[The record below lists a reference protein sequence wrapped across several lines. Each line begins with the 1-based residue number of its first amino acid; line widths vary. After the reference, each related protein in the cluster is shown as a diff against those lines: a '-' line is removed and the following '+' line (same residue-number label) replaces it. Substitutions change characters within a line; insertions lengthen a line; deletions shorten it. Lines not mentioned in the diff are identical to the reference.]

1 MKNLFISMGD
11 TINVRNFVAGSFTYR
26 EINASDVAAL
36 VEKTRSGGGRIRAY
50 FEFGSVPS
58 KKKQRDFRD
67 LVAAFA
73 KITGVQLTVE
83 DFTTQTGEDCET
95 LPNFNF
101 IPTVTD
107 DMSMV
112 AVEYYFAQREGA
124 KDIFEGFEV
133 CDDSMNFHLFEKSA

>member
-11 TINVRNFVAGSFTYR
+11 AINVRNFVAGSLTYS

-36 VEKTRSGGGRIRAY
+36 VEGTRSGGGRIRAY

-73 KITGVQLTVE
+73 KITGVQLTAA
-83 DFTTQTGEDCET
+83 DFTTEACVDGET

-101 IPTVTD
+101 VPTVTD
-107 DMSMV
+107 DMNML

-124 KDIFEGFEV
+124 KDLFEGLEV

>member
-11 TINVRNFVAGSFTYR
+11 TINVRNFAAGSLMYC
-26 EINASDVAAL
+26 ELSASDVADL
-36 VEKTRSGGGRIRAY
+36 VKKTRSGGGQIVAY
-50 FEFGSVPS
+50 FEVGSVPS

-73 KITGVQLTVE
+73 KITGVQLTVD
-83 DFTTQTGEDCET
+83 DFTTKASTDGEI

-107 DMSMV
+107 DMSML

-124 KDIFEGFEV
+124 KDFFEGLEV
-133 CDDSMNFHLFEKSA
+133 CNDSMNFHFFEKSA